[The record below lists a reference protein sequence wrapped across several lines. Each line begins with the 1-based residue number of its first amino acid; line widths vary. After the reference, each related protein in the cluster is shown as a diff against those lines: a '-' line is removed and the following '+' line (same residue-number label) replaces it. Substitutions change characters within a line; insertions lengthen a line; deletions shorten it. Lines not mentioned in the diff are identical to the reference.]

1 MPDMP
6 VQLLCLVLGK
16 LQHWA
21 GCAHIA
27 SPVAGE
33 IRTDGAEEDAVN
45 PFANLY
51 IITVRQ
57 KKMPEE
63 KADCR
68 DYIF

>member
-6 VQLLCLVLGK
+6 VQLLSVVLGK

-33 IRTDGAEEDAVN
+33 IRTNGVEKDAVN

-51 IITVRQ
+51 IITVWR

-68 DYIF
+68 DCIF